1 MDESRVRYLITKF
14 RAGEIT
20 ESEKIE
26 LEAYWH
32 FSVQEH
38 QTIDF
43 LNRDE
48 KSALQRSLFDNINA
62 QIQSSPR
69 GNGMRPILYKV
80 AASLAAVLL
89 VGFLLYQY
97 YYTATIAYTTAYAQ
111 TKKVVLPDSSVVT
124 LNANTILRIPK
135 NWDRSLVDREVWLEG
150 EAFFEVKK
158 LQGKT
163 FTVYAGDVVIEVL
176 GTSFNVE
183 DRRCKTQIVLNTGKV
198 KLKLVKAKQ
207 VYHMQP
213 GDLVQ
218 YRERKEVIEQRLV
231 DPEIYS
237 AWKDHKLIFQD
248 TRLKDIAKLLEDNY
262 GYQVHIQ
269 DPTLFNRRFTGSV
282 ASDNVDMLLDKLSR
296 LFDIKIQKENNLITM
311 D

>member
-1 MDESRVRYLITKF
+1 MDQARARYLITKF

-20 ESEKIE
+20 EREQEE

-48 KSALQRSLFDNINA
+48 KSDLHRALFDNIHTR
-62 QIQSSPR
+62 IQSSPES
-69 GNGMRPILYKV
+69 NGKRHMLYKI
-80 AASLAAVLL
+80 AASLAAILL
-89 VGFLLYQY
+89 VGFVLYQY
-97 YYTATIAYTTAYAQ
+97 YPTATIEYTTAYGQ

-124 LNANTILRIPK
+124 LNANTKIRVPE
-135 NWDRSLVDREVWLEG
+135 NWDQNSVDREVWLEG

-158 LQGKT
+158 WQGKT
-163 FTVYAGDVVIEVL
+163 FTVYAGDVVVEVL

-183 DRRCKTQIVLNTGKV
+183 DRRCKTQVVLNTGKV
-198 KLKLVKAKQ
+198 KLKLVNEKQ
-207 VYHMQP
+207 VYDMKP
-213 GDLVQ
+213 GDLVR
-218 YRERKEVIEQRLV
+218 YTERKEVMEQRSV

-248 TRLKDIAKLLEDNY
+248 TKLKDIALLIEDNY
-262 GYQVHIQ
+262 GYKVHIK
-269 DPTLFNRRFTGSV
+269 DKTLLNRRFTGSV
-282 ASDNVDMLLDKLSR
+282 PSDNIDMLLDKISL
-296 LFDIKIQKENNLITM
+296 LFSIKVQKENNVITM
-311 D
+311 G